1 VAKDAAIYN
10 LMPRGSHMYIPDS
23 LWNSPF
29 WGGMLVGAA
38 FRGCKVLVIAPSLEN
53 APSSGLPQMSR
64 ANELFTKFV
73 VLQQEMSE

>member
-1 VAKDAAIYN
+1 
-10 LMPRGSHMYIPDS
+10 
-23 LWNSPF
+23 
-29 WGGMLVGAA
+29 MLVGAA